1 MSNKSSKNKG
11 DLSSELNNIVKLYLE
26 KLNDF
31 EENINPELEVRFNTR
46 NKFLSKI
53 NFDNVIKY
61 LLGKEFQ
68 VNESFEYMLRINNE
82 NSNYKSIRIEMQGIN
97 NIQNFCKN
105 KSINNFNSSY
115 IDFVEKKN
123 YILSGK
129 SIFPIDFEDFNFRIS
144 FQT

>member
-115 IDFVEKKN
+115 IDFVEKKKL
-123 YILSGK
+123 YIIRKIYFS
-129 SIFPIDFEDFNFRIS
+129 N
-144 FQT
+144 